1 MGTLNEEEKGELKSL
16 AWSAE
21 IREEFRRLRTLYRGG
36 SEARINVDHFLSFLT
51 AMARLRPELAKPRSF
66 LPYTDVRI

>member
-1 MGTLNEEEKGELKSL
+1 MGTLNEEEKRELKSL

-21 IREEFRRLRTLYRGG
+21 IREEFRRLGTLYSGG

-51 AMARLRPELAKPRSF
+51 AMARLRPELVKPRSF